1 MKPQDHLFLIRNFP
15 TSSTLG
21 KWPEISSARVTF
33 ALSACVIDMGAE
45 QDRSWKGRLKGKVE
59 GPEGLVEVEF

>member
-1 MKPQDHLFLIRNFP
+1 M
-15 TSSTLG
+15 G